1 MMSETNKNVKA
12 FVVIHPN
19 AVGIDIGSMEMKV
32 SVYDDSGNQQVITV
46 SAFTSDLQK
55 LASKLKTE
63 GHTQVAMEATG
74 SYWIPLFDIL
84 EQEGLEVCLMNPK
97 YYKNVKAKKTDVVD
111 CQFIQQLHTY
121 GLTSASFIPEDKIRQ
136 LRTYVRQRGSLE
148 KQKASS
154 LQLIGHAFTLMNVKL
169 QHIISDIEGVTGMKI
184 IRAIAEEGE
193 RDEKKL
199 AAMRDKQMK
208 ATEEQIAQSLRGHY
222 RDEYI
227 FMLQQ
232 SLKTFDFYKE
242 QISECDKKI
251 EEQLQQL
258 LPAQQTTLTTD
269 AQQPSRQKKTKV
281 RKNQY
286 PFDVK
291 SYLKDI
297 TGIDLTAI
305 DGLDENTILEI
316 ISEIGTDMTKWP
328 TAQHFTSWLRLANNK
343 KISGGRTVGYFY
355 NKTDNR
361 ATIAFRLAAQSLHSS
376 KTPFGALYRRLAVRK
391 GSKVAI
397 KAIARKLAVVFYTML
412 KNKAAYKKQSFDDYQ
427 IIQKNKLFEKLQK
440 QASKLGLELVP
451 AKAA

>member
-1 MMSETNKNVKA
+1 MSNPNKNVKS

-32 SVYDDSGNQQVITV
+32 SVYDAEGNQQVSSV
-46 SAFTSDLQK
+46 SAFTADLQN
-55 LASKLKTE
+55 LAKQLKTE
-63 GHTQVAMEATG
+63 GHTQIAMEATG

-84 EQEGLEVCLMNPK
+84 EQEGLEVCLINPK

-136 LRTYVRQRGSLE
+136 LRTYVRQRSSLE

-154 LQLIGHAFTLMNVKL
+154 LQLIGHAFSLMNVKL
-169 QHIISDIEGVTGMKI
+169 QHIISDLEGVTGMKI
-184 IRAIAEEGE
+184 IRAIAEGE

-199 AAMRDKQMK
+199 AAFRDKQMK
-208 ATEEQIAQSLRGHY
+208 ATEEEIAQSLRGHY
-222 RDEYI
+222 RDEYW
-227 FMLQQ
+227 FMLKQ
-232 SLKTFDFYKE
+232 SLKTFDFYKA
-242 QISECDKKI
+242 QISECDQQI
-251 EEQLQQL
+251 EQQLQQL
-258 LPAQQTTLTTD
+258 LPVEQTTLRPD
-269 AQQPSRQKKTKV
+269 AQQQSRQKKTKV

-286 PFDVK
+286 PFNVK
-291 SYLKDI
+291 SYLNDI
-297 TGIDLTAI
+297 AGIDLTAI
-305 DGLDENTILEI
+305 DGLDENTVLEI

-343 KISGGRTVGYFY
+343 KISGGKTVGYFY

-376 KTPFGALYRRLAVRK
+376 KSHFGALYRRLSVTK

-397 KAIARKLAVVFYTML
+397 KAIARKLAVVFYSML
-412 KNKAAYKKQSFDDYQ
+412 RYKVPFKKQSFDDYQ
-427 IIQKNKLFEKLQK
+427 IKQKNKLLEKLKK

-451 AKAA
+451 AMAA